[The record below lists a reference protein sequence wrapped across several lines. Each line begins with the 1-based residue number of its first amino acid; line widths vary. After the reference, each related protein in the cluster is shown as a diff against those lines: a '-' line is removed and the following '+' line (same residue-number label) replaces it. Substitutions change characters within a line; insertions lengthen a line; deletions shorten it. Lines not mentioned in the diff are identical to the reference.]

1 MTALDPTKLLTT
13 PADALATAGALL
25 DSPRAG
31 RDCGSIWSSV
41 AETPLAPMLYAAS
54 ACGNGQGIGWV
65 VLAVDNLQKDD
76 IDREALG
83 WHSGARYVA
92 GHPLFRNALLHT
104 VDMDRRQRDSIVM
117 TMHDAL
123 SPWMRPRKES
133 TGE

>member
-13 PADALATAGALL
+13 LADALTTAGALL

-41 AETPLAPMLYAAS
+41 AEAPLAAMLYAAS
-54 ACGNGQGIGWV
+54 ACGNGKGIEWV
-65 VLAVDNLQKDD
+65 LLAVDNLKEDKTNPD
-76 IDREALG
+76 VPG
-83 WHSGARYVA
+83 WRSAARYMA
-92 GHPLFRNALLHT
+92 GQPLFRNALLRT
-104 VDMDRRQRDSIVM
+104 LAMDPRQRDSIVM
-117 TMHDAL
+117 TMRDAL

>member
-13 PADALATAGALL
+13 PADALTTAGALL

-41 AETPLAPMLYAAS
+41 AEAPLAAMLYAAS
-54 ACGNGQGIGWV
+54 ACGNGKGIGWV

-76 IDREALG
+76 RDREAPG

-92 GHPLFRNALLHT
+92 GQPLFRNALLRT

-117 TMHDAL
+117 TMRDAL